1 MSMHAREAIGAVH
14 IAPIG
19 WCEQCEELTGCVC
32 MCAVCPVPIAQDPRH
47 KATGGQKCERPS
59 IAGSPHT
66 HFPLKPSGGVLEK
79 LDAENSRGEPC

>member
-14 IAPIG
+14 MVPIG

-47 KATGGQKCERPS
+47 KASRGVNSQS
-59 IAGSPHT
+59 AADAGNAPT
-66 HFPLKPSGGVLEK
+66 HFPIKPT
-79 LDAENSRGEPC
+79 R

>member
-19 WCEQCEELTGCVC
+19 WCEQCEELSGCVC

-47 KATGGQKCERPS
+47 KATGG
-59 IAGSPHT
+59 
-66 HFPLKPSGGVLEK
+66 
-79 LDAENSRGEPC
+79 